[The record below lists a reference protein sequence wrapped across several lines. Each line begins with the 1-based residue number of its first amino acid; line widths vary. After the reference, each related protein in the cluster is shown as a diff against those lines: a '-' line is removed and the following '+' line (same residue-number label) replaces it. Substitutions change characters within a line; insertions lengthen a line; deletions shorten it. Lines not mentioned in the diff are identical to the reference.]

1 MNKENFFNETLPRC
15 NDSLPYYISQRL
27 ADAYPDKFILEEES
41 GFFKLEEFARDWQC
55 ARVFDV
61 TVHNHIET
69 QYCGAEFPLRRRELN
84 VWLSVQW
91 KGHLLEVVR
100 VTYNYGDQRHWILA
114 DSREVAEEFYRA
126 VCDWNS
132 EVRSEILVYD
142 QGCWGKHEQLFEGI
156 KSASFDNLILPDKL
170 KQEIQNDLVR
180 FFASRELYEQHN
192 IPWKRGVLLIGPPG
206 NGKTH
211 AVKAILN
218 HLGQP
223 CLYVKTFENYC
234 GVQFGIQQVF
244 ARARK
249 TSGCVI
255 VLEDLDSLVSDAN
268 RSFFLN
274 EMDGFA
280 QNTGIAVLATTN
292 YPKKLDP
299 ALLQRP
305 SRFDRKYY
313 FELPALSERL
323 AYIARWN
330 ETLADGLRL
339 DCSGMQTIAD
349 KTEEFSFAYLK
360 ELFVSAMMQW
370 ISDGS
375 REPMAVV
382 MQSQIVSLREQM
394 QGAGKKKKRKAT

>member
-1 MNKENFFNETLPRC
+1 MNRENFFNETLRHC
-15 NDSLPYYISQRL
+15 NDSLAYSVSQWL
-27 ADAYPDKFILEEES
+27 ADAYPNKYILEEES
-41 GFFKLEEFARDWQC
+41 GFFNLEDFVRDWQC

-61 TVHNHIET
+61 SVHNHIET
-69 QYCGAEFPLRRRELN
+69 RYCGAEFPLQRRELN
-84 VWLSVQW
+84 IWMSVQW
-91 KGHLLEVVR
+91 KEHLLEVVR

-114 DSREVAEEFYRA
+114 DTREIAEEFYRA
-126 VCDWNS
+126 VCDWSS
-132 EVRSEILVYD
+132 EVRGEILVYE
-142 QGCWGKHEQLFEGI
+142 QGCWAKNEQLFENI
-156 KSASFDNLILPDKL
+156 KSASFDNLILPPWL
-170 KQEIQNDLVR
+170 KRAIQNDLTQ
-180 FFASRELYEQHN
+180 FFASRELYEQHH

-218 HLGQP
+218 HLGRP
-223 CLYVKTFENYC
+223 CLYVKSFANRYGEQY
-234 GVQFGIQQVF
+234 GIQQVF

-249 TSGCVI
+249 TGGCVI
-255 VLEDLDSLVSDAN
+255 VLEDLDSLISNSN

-280 QNTGIAVLATTN
+280 WNTGVAVLATTN
-292 YPKKLDP
+292 HPDKLDP
-299 ALLQRP
+299 ALLHRP

-323 AYIARWN
+323 AYIACWN

-339 DCSGMQTIAD
+339 DRRGMQTIAD
-349 KTEEFSFAYLK
+349 KTKDFSFAYLK

-382 MQSQIVSLREQM
+382 MQSQIVWVRLF
-394 QGAGKKKKRKAT
+394 